1 MAEALGIENPNGP
14 SSIKIATAVMKL
26 DSAKTVKA
34 KNGDGSG
41 SRSGTAHYLVL
52 AHGTAQVPG
61 RRTTANMLAFPPLRL
76 PGLLTRGCPLVSP
89 ALLAAHRL
97 SANCPLRALSLK
109 SPSIFLPV
117 G

>member
-1 MAEALGIENPNGP
+1 MA
-14 SSIKIATAVMKL
+14 L
-26 DSAKTVKA
+26 D
-34 KNGDGSG
+34 
-41 SRSGTAHYLVL
+41 L
-52 AHGTAQVPG
+52 AAARLITLYWRTERAQVPG

-89 ALLAAHRL
+89 ALLAARRL